1 MKFPMVYFPSAEDAK
16 RCLRLA
22 DPRGGRL
29 YLSTYLNCAW
39 LILRDNSLIWR
50 GCEDE
55 FFITQDEFDKVKIIK
70 YDNDYYAVKFPNEPS
85 YWDDRRFRGSA
96 RCQIED
102 GAIELGLHYHACQK
116 VEEARAKEE
125 LKAPKMDYW
134 EREALLDDIYAAT
147 HPPIMPIP
155 VYGSLY
161 GGTDWFCEE

>member
-1 MKFPMVYFPSAEDAK
+1 MKFPIIHFPSAEDAK

-22 DPRGGRL
+22 DPCGGRL

-55 FFITQDEFDKVKIIK
+55 FFVTQDEFNKVRIIK
-70 YDNDYYAVKFPNEPS
+70 YSDDRYVVKFPDEAC
-85 YWDDRRFRGSA
+85 YWDDRRFRGGP
-96 RCQIED
+96 RYQVED
-102 GAIELGLHYHACQK
+102 MAIDLSLHYHACQK

-125 LKAPKMDYW
+125 PRTPKMDYW

-155 VYGSLY
+155 VYGSIY
-161 GGTDWFCEE
+161 GGTDWFFEE